1 MKIYTKVGDNGGTS
15 LYDGS
20 NVKKDD
26 VIIECIGNIDEL
38 NSEIGCIISHLTTI
52 EDRGDLDTYI
62 QILTN
67 IQSELFDMGALI
79 AYPKNPEK
87 KQLHFDSEG
96 KFTKSLETAIDD
108 MTAKLPKLVNFIL
121 PGGSIQ
127 MAMVH
132 RGRTICRRA
141 ERSMV
146 CLKTNEIEIQ
156 DSCYMYMNRLSDFLF
171 TLARYVGMTQN
182 VSEVIYKK
190 NR

>member
-1 MKIYTKVGDNGGTS
+1 MKIYTRVGDKGGTS

-20 NVKKDD
+20 KVNKDD
-26 VIIECIGNIDEL
+26 VIIDCIGNIDEL
-38 NSEIGCIISHLTTI
+38 NSEIGCIISHLSTI
-52 EDRGDLDTYI
+52 EERGDLDTYI

-79 AYPKNPEK
+79 AYPKNPES
-87 KQLHFDSEG
+87 KQLDFDIDG
-96 KFTKSLETAIDD
+96 MFTKSLETAIDD

-127 MAMVH
+127 MSMVH

-146 CLKTNEIEIQ
+146 CLKTNDIEIQ
-156 DSCYMYMNRLSDFLF
+156 DTCYMYMNRLSDFLF

-190 NR
+190 IR